1 MITACVIGWPIAHSR
16 SPLIHGY
23 WLKQY
28 GIDGSYTRQPV
39 EPASLA
45 AFIADLPQS
54 GLAGCNVT
62 LPHKEA
68 VFGLVTPAD
77 ASTERLG
84 AVNTLFLRDGHALGT
99 NTDGEGFINSLQSS
113 VPGFNITNERAMVL
127 GAGGA
132 SLAVV
137 NAILEQGAS
146 EVVVANRTLEKAEQL
161 RQRFG
166 PKVLPLVWDEAGDQ
180 LTECGL
186 LVNTTSLGMKGQP
199 EVGLNMSRLPVEAIV
214 TDIVYTPLR
223 TKFLVDAT
231 ARGNR
236 TVDGLGMLLH
246 QAVRGFSLWFG
257 VTPQVTDE
265 LHDLVARDIDPDY
278 KR

>member
-1 MITACVIGWPIAHSR
+1 MINACVIGWPISHSR

-23 WLKQY
+23 WLKRY
-28 GIDGSYTRQPV
+28 GIEGSYTRRPV

-68 VFGLVTPAD
+68 VFGMVTRAD
-77 ASTERLG
+77 ESTERLG
-84 AVNTLFLRDGHALGT
+84 AVNTVFLRDGQTFGT
-99 NTDGEGFINSLQSS
+99 NTDGEGFINSLRSS
-113 VPGFNITNERAMVL
+113 VPNFDIANGRVMVL

-137 NAILEQGAS
+137 NAILEQGVS

-161 RQRFG
+161 RRRFG
-166 PKVLPLVWDEAGDQ
+166 PKVVPLAWDEAADQ
-180 LTECGL
+180 LAECGL
-186 LVNTTSLGMKGQP
+186 LVNTTSLGMHGQP
-199 EVGLNMSRLPVEAIV
+199 EIVLDLSRLPVDAVV

-223 TKFLVDAT
+223 TKLLADAA

-236 TVDGLGMLLH
+236 AVDGLGMLLH

-257 VTPQVTDE
+257 VMPQVTSE